1 MSPTGEGGANLHV
14 LQNAK
19 LATVSILLIIMR
31 GKRPQ
36 DGRSRLNQMFLSL
49 NKLQVRRLPGPLQDL
64 LLRREC
70 PFLDFLAPI
79 LLAETLGL
87 PHLNTLKQES
97 TGTTYLQIQLRKSG
111 RGNSP
116 TFPNCFVCFFFGN
129 SLKMVGNSHSF
140 RTKD

>member
-1 MSPTGEGGANLHV
+1 MSPTGEGGANLHI

-36 DGRSRLNQMFLSL
+36 NGRSCLNQMFLSL
-49 NKLQVRRLPGPLQDL
+49 DNKLQVCRLPGPLQDL

-97 TGTTYLQIQLRKSG
+97 TGTTFLQIQLRKSG

-116 TFPNCFVCFFFGN
+116 TFPNSFVCFFFWE
-129 SLKMVGNSHSF
+129 F
-140 RTKD
+140 P